1 MAAGRGE
8 GDERPGWLSKKIQGI
23 LLDITGVLYN
33 SGEGSGYAIQ
43 GSVEAVKKL
52 KAAGYKVR
60 FCTNEDQCT
69 RQQLVNK
76 LGHLGFSLS
85 AHELFSPCPIGRK
98 IIQERN
104 LRPFLLIH
112 PGGLPEF
119 EELDCHEPNCVVIG
133 GAEEHF
139 TYENMNRAFRVLINS
154 ENPVLLATGYGR
166 YYKSGSN
173 LTLDV
178 GPYTKALEFA
188 CDVKA
193 EILGKP
199 AASFFLTALADIN
212 VFPEDA
218 VMIGD
223 DIVSDVGGAQAC
235 NIRGVQVRTGKF
247 RLQVEHHPIIKPIGY
262 VNDLAEAVDLILRY
276 N

>member
-133 GAEEHF
+133 GAEEQF
-139 TYENMNRAFRVLINS
+139 TYENMNRAFRVLVNS

-178 GPYTKALEFA
+178 GPYTKALE
-188 CDVKA
+188 
-193 EILGKP
+193 
-199 AASFFLTALADIN
+199 
-212 VFPEDA
+212 A

-247 RLQVEHHPIIKPIGY
+247 RLQDEHHPTIKPNGY

>member
-1 MAAGRGE
+1 ME
-8 GDERPGWLSKKIQGI
+8 ETERPTWLARKIGGI
-23 LLDITGVLYN
+23 LLDISGVLYN
-33 SGEGSGYAIQ
+33 VGEGGGEAIP

-52 KAAGYKVR
+52 KNAGYKVR

-69 RQQLVNK
+69 REQLVNK
-76 LGHLGFSLS
+76 LRRFGFNLS
-85 AHELFSPCPIGRK
+85 PSELFSPSPIARK
-98 IIQERN
+98 VIQERN

-119 EELDCHEPNCVVIG
+119 EGLDCCDPNCVVIG
-133 GAEEHF
+133 GAEERF
-139 TYENMNRAFRVLINS
+139 TYENMNKAFRVLVHSN
-154 ENPVLLATGYGR
+154 NPVLLATGYGR

-173 LTLDV
+173 LIMDV

-193 EILGKP
+193 EIIGKP
-199 AASFFLTALADIN
+199 ASNFFLSALEDIN
-212 VFPEDA
+212 VSPEDA

-235 NIRGVQVRTGKF
+235 NIRGIQVRTGKF
-247 RLQVEHHPIIKPIGY
+247 RLEDENHPTVKPDGY
-262 VNDLAEAVDLILRY
+262 VDNLADAVDLILKY